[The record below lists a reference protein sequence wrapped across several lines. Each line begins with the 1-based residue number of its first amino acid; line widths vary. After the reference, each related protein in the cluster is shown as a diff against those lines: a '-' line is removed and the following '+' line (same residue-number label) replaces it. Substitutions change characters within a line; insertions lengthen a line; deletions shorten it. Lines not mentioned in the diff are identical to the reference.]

1 MIRKFNYTGR
11 KKLNRQR
18 VNISVADERPYK
30 SFTATLDLK
39 GLGLSGDAKVY
50 IEPYY
55 KSSFMRFPF
64 GTVANPQ
71 TPDNTILTDI
81 PSTSIIRFRVKVV
94 DETTKLGRIIRVA
107 DKIKPKNLEES
118 GNRMSIL
125 HIDWDK
131 NLDQQI
137 FRVTF
142 PDNDY
147 PRLEINKKIE
157 NAKELVKSNP
167 IFRALVF
174 PVAVRQVAE
183 RIAMTWNE
191 FEEEDSSAWQSM
203 WLKFIREVLHVNVEV
218 DFDDDTNEDEINHWV
233 EEIVAAFCRK
243 NKFRTKFEQ
252 ALNNK
257 SK

>member
-11 KKLNRQR
+11 RKLKRQR
-18 VNISVADERPYK
+18 VDISVIDERPYK

-39 GLGLSGDAKVY
+39 GLGLSDDAKVY
-50 IEPYY
+50 IEPYH

-64 GTVANPQ
+64 GTVAIPQ
-71 TPDNTILTDI
+71 TPESTILTDI

-118 GNRMSIL
+118 GNRKSIL

-131 NLDQQI
+131 DLDQQI

-147 PRLEINKKIE
+147 PRLEINRRIE
-157 NAKELVKSNP
+157 NAKELVKSND
-167 IFRALVF
+167 IFRSLVF

-183 RIAMTWNE
+183 RIAIGG
-191 FEEEDSSAWQSM
+191 FDEEDDSWQST
-203 WLKFIREVLHVNVEV
+203 WLKFIKGVLHVNIEVE
-218 DFDDDTNEDEINHWV
+218 FDDDNNEDEINDWV
-233 EEIVAAFCRK
+233 EEVVSAFCRK

-252 ALNNK
+252 AINK

>member
-11 KKLNRQR
+11 RKLKRQR
-18 VNISVADERPYK
+18 VDISVINERPYK

-39 GLGLSGDAKVY
+39 GLGLSDDAKVY
-50 IEPYY
+50 IEPYH

-64 GTVANPQ
+64 GTVAIPQ
-71 TPDNTILTDI
+71 TPESTILTDI

-118 GNRMSIL
+118 GNRKSIL

-131 NLDQQI
+131 DLDQEI

-147 PRLEINKKIE
+147 PRLEINRRIE
-157 NAKELVKSNP
+157 NAKELVKSND
-167 IFRALVF
+167 IFRSLVF

-183 RIAMTWNE
+183 RIAIGGFN
-191 FEEEDSSAWQSM
+191 EEDDSWQST
-203 WLKFIREVLHVNVEV
+203 WLKFIKGVLHVNIEVE
-218 DFDDDTNEDEINHWV
+218 FDDDNNEDEINDWV
-233 EEIVAAFCRK
+233 EEVVSAFCRK
-243 NKFRTKFEQ
+243 NKFRIKFEQ
-252 ALNNK
+252 AINK

>member
-11 KKLNRQR
+11 KKLKRQR
-18 VNISVADERPYK
+18 VDISVADERPYK

-39 GLGLSGDAKVY
+39 GLGLADDAKVY

-64 GTVANPQ
+64 GTVSNPQ
-71 TPDNTILTDI
+71 TPENTVLTDI

-94 DETTKLGRIIRVA
+94 DEATKLGRIIRVA

-118 GNRMSIL
+118 GNRESIL

-131 NLDQQI
+131 DLDQQI

-147 PRLEINKKIE
+147 PRLEINKRIE
-157 NAKELVKSNP
+157 NAKELVKSDP
-167 IFRALVF
+167 IFRSLVF

-183 RIAMTWNE
+183 RIAMTWEE
-191 FEEEDSSAWQSM
+191 FDEEDCSWQSK
-203 WLKFIREVLHVNVEV
+203 WLKFIKEVLHENVEV
-218 DFDDDTNEDEINHWV
+218 EFEENNEDEINHWV
-233 EEIVAAFCRK
+233 DEIVAAFCRK

-257 SK
+257 PK

>member
-18 VNISVADERPYK
+18 INISIADERPYK

-39 GLGLSGDAKVY
+39 DLGLPDDAKVY
-50 IEPYY
+50 IEPYVN
-55 KSSFMRFPF
+55 SSVMRFPF
-64 GTVANPQ
+64 GTVTNPIA
-71 TPDNTILTDI
+71 PTDTLLI
-81 PSTSIIRFRVKVV
+81 DLPSSSQIRFRIYVV
-94 DETTKLGRIIRVA
+94 DETKKIGRLLRVA
-107 DKIKPKNLEES
+107 KQIKTRDLEGA

-131 NLDQQI
+131 DLDQQI
-137 FRVTF
+137 FRVIF

-147 PRLEINKKIE
+147 PRLEINKRIE
-157 NAKELVKSNP
+157 NAKELVKSDL
-167 IFRALVF
+167 IFRSLVF

-183 RIAMTWNE
+183 RIALTWEE
-191 FEEEDSSAWQSM
+191 FEEEDSSWQST
-203 WLKFIREVLHVNVEV
+203 WLKFIKEVLHVNVEV
-218 DFDDDTNEDEINHWV
+218 EFGDDSNEDEINHWV

-257 SK
+257 PK

>member
-11 KKLNRQR
+11 RKLKRER
-18 VNISVADERPYK
+18 VSISVVDERPYK

-39 GLGLSGDAKVY
+39 GLGLSEDAKIY

-71 TPDNTILTDI
+71 MPGNTILTEI
-81 PSTSIIRFRVKVV
+81 PSTSIVLFRIKVV
-94 DETTKLGRIIRVA
+94 DETRKVGRIIRIA
-107 DKIKPKNLEES
+107 DRIKPINPEDS

-125 HIDWDK
+125 HIDWDQD
-131 NLDQQI
+131 LDQQI

-147 PRLEINKKIE
+147 PRLEINKRIE
-157 NAKELVKSNP
+157 NAKELIKSNQ
-167 IFRALVF
+167 IFRSLVF
-174 PVAVRQVAE
+174 PVAIRQVAE
-183 RIAMTWNE
+183 KIAMTWSD
-191 FEEEDSSAWQSM
+191 FDEEDDSWQST
-203 WLKFIREVLHVNVEV
+203 WLKFIKQALNVNIEVE
-218 DFDDDTNEDEINHWV
+218 FDENSTDDEINYWV
-233 EEIVAAFCRK
+233 EEIVSAFCRK

-252 ALNNK
+252 ALNK

>member
-11 KKLNRQR
+11 RKLKRQR
-18 VNISVADERPYK
+18 VDISVIDERPYK

-39 GLGLSGDAKVY
+39 GLSLSDDAKVY
-50 IEPYY
+50 IEPYH

-64 GTVANPQ
+64 GTVAIPQ
-71 TPDNTILTDI
+71 TPESTILTDI

-107 DKIKPKNLEES
+107 DKIKPKNFEES
-118 GNRMSIL
+118 GNRVSIL

-131 NLDQQI
+131 DLDQQI

-147 PRLEINKKIE
+147 PRLEINKRIE
-157 NAKELVKSNP
+157 NAKELVKSDQV
-167 IFRALVF
+167 FRSLVF
-174 PVAVRQVAE
+174 PVAIRTVAE
-183 RIAMTWNE
+183 RIAMGG
-191 FEEEDSSAWQSM
+191 FDEEDDSWQST
-203 WLKFIREVLHVNVEV
+203 WLKFIKGVLHVNVEV
-218 DFDDDTNEDEINHWV
+218 EFDDDSNDEEINYWV
-233 EEIVAAFCRK
+233 EEIVSAFCRK

-252 ALNNK
+252 AINK
-257 SK
+257 K

>member
-18 VNISVADERPYK
+18 VDISIIDEPPHK
-30 SFTATLDLK
+30 TFTAILDLE

-50 IEPYY
+50 IEPYH
-55 KSSFMRFPF
+55 KSSFMRFSF
-64 GTVANPQ
+64 GTVSNLQP
-71 TPDNTILTDI
+71 PEKTILTDI
-81 PSTSIIRFRVKVV
+81 PSTTIIKFRVKVV
-94 DETTKLGRIIRVA
+94 DETTKNGRIIRIA

-118 GNRMSIL
+118 GNRLSIL

-131 NLDQQI
+131 DLDQQI

-147 PRLEINKKIE
+147 PRLEINKRIE
-157 NAKELVKSNP
+157 NAKELVKSDA

-183 RIAMTWNE
+183 RIVITRNL
-191 FEEEDSSAWQSM
+191 FEEEDSSWQSI
-203 WLKFIREVLHVNVEV
+203 WLKFIKNILHVNVEV
-218 DFDDDTNEDEINHWV
+218 DFEEESDNEDEMNYWV

>member
-11 KKLNRQR
+11 KKLKRQR
-18 VNISVADERPYK
+18 VDISVADERPYK

-39 GLGLSGDAKVY
+39 GLGLSDDAKVY

-55 KSSFMRFPF
+55 KSSFMRFHF
-64 GTVANPQ
+64 GTVANPH
-71 TPDNTILTDI
+71 TPENTILTDI

-131 NLDQQI
+131 DLDQQI
-137 FRVTF
+137 FRITF

-147 PRLEINKKIE
+147 PRLEINKRIE
-157 NAKELVKSNP
+157 NAKELVKSDP
-167 IFRALVF
+167 IFRSLVF

-183 RIAMTWNE
+183 RIALTWEE
-191 FEEEDSSAWQSM
+191 FDEEDSSWQST
-203 WLKFIREVLHVNVEV
+203 WLKFIKDVLHVNVEV
-218 DFDDDTNEDEINHWV
+218 EFEENNEDEISHWV

-252 ALNNK
+252 ALNK
-257 SK
+257 K

>member
-11 KKLNRQR
+11 RKLKRQR
-18 VNISVADERPYK
+18 VNISVVDERPYR
-30 SFTATLDLK
+30 SFTASLDLK
-39 GLGLSGDAKVY
+39 GLGLSDDAKVY

-64 GTVANPQ
+64 GTVAIPQ
-71 TPDNTILTDI
+71 TPENTILTDI

-94 DETTKLGRIIRVA
+94 DEATKLGRIIRIA
-107 DKIKPKNLEES
+107 DRINPKNFEES
-118 GNRMSIL
+118 GDRMSIL

-131 NLDQQI
+131 DLDQQI

-147 PRLEINKKIE
+147 PRLEINKRIE
-157 NAKELVKSNP
+157 NAKELVKSDP
-167 IFRALVF
+167 VFRSLVF

-183 RIAMTWNE
+183 RIAITWE
-191 FEEEDSSAWQSM
+191 TFDEEDDSWQSI

-218 DFDDDTNEDEINHWV
+218 EFDDDNNNDDEIYYWV
-233 EEIVAAFCRK
+233 EEIVSAFCRK

-252 ALNNK
+252 AINK
-257 SK
+257 NK

>member
-11 KKLNRQR
+11 KKLKRQR
-18 VNISVADERPYK
+18 VDISVADERPYK

-39 GLGLSGDAKVY
+39 GLGLPDDAKVY

-64 GTVANPQ
+64 GTVSNPQ
-71 TPDNTILTDI
+71 TPKNTILTDI

-125 HIDWDK
+125 YIDWDK
-131 NLDQQI
+131 DLDQQI
-137 FRVTF
+137 FRIVF
-142 PDNDY
+142 DHEY
-147 PRLEINKKIE
+147 PCLEINKRIE
-157 NAKELVKSNP
+157 NAKELVKSDQV
-167 IFRALVF
+167 FRSLVF
-174 PVAVRQVAE
+174 PVAVRQVGYK
-183 RIAMTWNE
+183 IVNTWGD
-191 FEEEDSSAWQSM
+191 FEEEDSSWQAT
-203 WLKFIREVLHVNVEV
+203 WLKFIKDVLKVNVDVE
-218 DFDDDTNEDEINHWV
+218 FDEDRSEDEINHWV

-252 ALNNK
+252 ALN
-257 SK
+257 S

>member
-11 KKLNRQR
+11 RKLKRQR
-18 VNISVADERPYK
+18 IDISVIDERPYK

-39 GLGLSGDAKVY
+39 GLGLSDDAKVY
-50 IEPYY
+50 IEPYH

-64 GTVANPQ
+64 GTVAIPQ
-71 TPDNTILTDI
+71 TPKSTILTDI
-81 PSTSIIRFRVKVV
+81 PSTSIILFRVKVV

-131 NLDQQI
+131 DLDQQI

-147 PRLEINKKIE
+147 PRLEINKRIE
-157 NAKELVKSNP
+157 NAKELVKSDQV
-167 IFRALVF
+167 FRSLVF
-174 PVAVRQVAE
+174 PVAVRMVAE
-183 RIAMTWNE
+183 RIAMGG
-191 FEEEDSSAWQSM
+191 FEEEDDSWQST
-203 WLKFIREVLHVNVEV
+203 WLKFIKGVLHVNVEV
-218 DFDDDTNEDEINHWV
+218 EFDDDSNEEEINYWV
-233 EEIVAAFCRK
+233 EEIVSAFCRK

-252 ALNNK
+252 AVNK
-257 SK
+257 K